1 MIIRMRNVIIAFLH
15 SLSERPRRSKIDIW
29 TGALFPHFLGLAG
42 NGRAIEL
49 EADLASATTD
59 SVRSQI
65 WGHGSGIPSLLR
77 PIQNSGWSC
86 FRYRSLASFH
96 TRRTA
101 CSGPPL
107 LAASAARL
115 RRSVVPSMSVA
126 PLAFT
131 AQERGRPRT
140 YSAASAARCRELRSA
155 DNRAAALGRAS
166 VLHAPL
172 VWLRYKLHLGLAE
185 FRTGAHRGL
194 SSDLQTSAPTGTTH
208 EVTS

>member
-1 MIIRMRNVIIAFLH
+1 MIIASFH
-15 SLSERPRRSKIDIW
+15 SLSERRRRSKIDIW

-42 NGRAIEL
+42 NGRAI
-49 EADLASATTD
+49 DLRRTSASATTD

-77 PIQNSGWSC
+77 PIRNSGWSC

-101 CSGPPL
+101 CT
-107 LAASAARL
+107 ARLSWLPAPRDL
-115 RRSVVPSMSVA
+115 RRSVVPSMTVE

-140 YSAASAARCRELRSA
+140 YSAASAARCRELSSA
-155 DNRAAALGRAS
+155 DNRPRWIVPACSMRHWYG
-166 VLHAPL
+166 
-172 VWLRYKLHLGLAE
+172 
-185 FRTGAHRGL
+185 
-194 SSDLQTSAPTGTTH
+194 
-208 EVTS
+208 